1 MIGRLTILFYVQQN
15 RISAVQWLRQCVSPL
30 QNRKAYLRSKIT
42 RLDEA
47 GVAELPDGRSNT
59 KTVSRVDLQAEV
71 DALDAVQRR
80 GRPVS
85 AHLLNRQNGTNHLK
99 MTTAAKAIA
108 KQEAQA
114 AQTTG
119 ALTTNPPPPTVK
131 RWGGAALS
139 KDAKDKVVLY
149 QLYFKLM
156 AHISY
161 QQWTESRMYFPSIN
175 SQWVPEGQLNKK
187 AIRMRAHYDIQFG
200 TSALTD
206 TAKNACPAAAL
217 AALCL
222 KAGMADP
229 QFVSAGNTTPLEWKL
244 SADGLQL
251 ACFSFTAAAVC
262 LLNTAL
268 ATQARS
274 NYLPTFLSWDSEKD
288 AYSSDDFIAMCQG
301 VKTVENEGITFY
313 WPPCKLHPVRPDY
326 EDCDDCKGRLPI
338 HKVCKLKVTADW
350 STLLSLQYGQGWS
363 FTDSL
368 LFCPDCDCPLDQC
381 AKCVFLGGEEDAWH
395 SWQKAKTTPFSLF
408 GIPNVEIIICFL
420 HCLIRINSRL
430 LSLMCFDLYNTM
442 TWTFDAEFAAT
453 GSNHKPD
460 GKKKG
465 GDALIAEFVRRV
477 GLKTK
482 NFNFNI
488 VNKGANW
495 FKPDSLRGDH
505 GLKILVVVP
514 EVLAELLP
522 PGKDVSEM
530 TAVWTLWFQIVFI
543 AGHMPEEHLPFF
555 TDSTTED
562 PNGRSCRLQASLDQL
577 ALLVKQRYC
586 FKRGNNKDD
595 MAQINLYMREFCFA
609 FKNAQPR
616 SCFSFHLTVC
626 KPQPPPPP
634 PISLIR
640 LDYMP
645 SRF

>member
-1 MIGRLTILFYVQQN
+1 MLLIHRGCRL
-15 RISAVQWLRQCVSPL
+15 P
-30 QNRKAYLRSKIT
+30 
-42 RLDEA
+42 
-47 GVAELPDGRSNT
+47 AEHG
-59 KTVSRVDLQAEV
+59 
-71 DALDAVQRR
+71 
-80 GRPVS
+80 
-85 AHLLNRQNGTNHLK
+85 
-99 MTTAAKAIA
+99 
-108 KQEAQA
+108 
-114 AQTTG
+114 
-119 ALTTNPPPPTVK
+119 
-131 RWGGAALS
+131 
-139 KDAKDKVVLY
+139 
-149 QLYFKLM
+149 
-156 AHISY
+156 
-161 QQWTESRMYFPSIN
+161 
-175 SQWVPEGQLNKK
+175 
-187 AIRMRAHYDIQFG
+187 
-200 TSALTD
+200 
-206 TAKNACPAAAL
+206 
-217 AALCL
+217 
-222 KAGMADP
+222 
-229 QFVSAGNTTPLEWKL
+229 
-244 SADGLQL
+244 
-251 ACFSFTAAAVC
+251 
-262 LLNTAL
+262 LNTAL

-313 WPPCKLHPVRPDY
+313 WPPCKLHPVRPDH

-595 MAQINLYMREFCFA
+595 MAQINLYMREFYFA

-626 KPQPPPPP
+626 KPPPSP